1 MVGAATLQEVL
12 VRLHE
17 LLKDLEERSE
27 LRAFVVHM
35 GQFLQD
41 GKNEQ
46 IMSKKIFLGA
56 SL

>member
-12 VRLHE
+12 VGLQE

-46 IMSKKIFLGA
+46 TLS
-56 SL
+56 

>member
-1 MVGAATLQEVL
+1 MIEKQFGAKN
-12 VRLHE
+12 HWHPG
-17 LLKDLEERSE
+17 
-27 LRAFVVHM
+27 HM

-46 IMSKKIFLGA
+46 TLSKKISFGA